1 MLHQDSSKLAGMYT
15 ENKIKRNFKDSQAAV
30 FIPLEFDVNLEKNG
44 GNMNIPLGDGSLLL
58 EEDE

>member
-1 MLHQDSSKLAGMYT
+1 MYT